1 MAMQQPQQGGQ
12 FPLQQMQPQNPP
24 AQIDPKA
31 LMAIL
36 TQLAQT
42 GGGVQGQ
49 PPVQNATQLQ
59 GPPQMAQLLPF
70 LTQMLGQQG
79 PPPPSP
85 QEQQQQQT
93 QQKQSQQAQQQQIAQ
108 PLMQILQML
117 GLKLG

>member
-1 MAMQQPQQGGQ
+1 
-12 FPLQQMQPQNPP
+12 MQPPNPP

-42 GGGVQGQ
+42 GGGQPNQ

-59 GPPQMAQLLPF
+59 GPPQMAQLLP
-70 LTQMLGQQG
+70 MLMQIMGQNA

-85 QEQQQQQT
+85 QQQ
-93 QQKQSQQAQQQQIAQ
+93 QQAQQQQQQQQVQQQQSMAQ
-108 PLMQILQML
+108 PLMMLLQHL